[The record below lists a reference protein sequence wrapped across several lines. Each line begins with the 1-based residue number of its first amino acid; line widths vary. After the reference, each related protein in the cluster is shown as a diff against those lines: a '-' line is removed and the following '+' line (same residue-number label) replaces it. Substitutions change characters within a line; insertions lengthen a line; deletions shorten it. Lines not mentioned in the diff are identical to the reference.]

1 MTPQKA
7 LFRGVWDLVLVPPNG
22 KPALGE
28 TPGHLGGRMR
38 TRTCHGTSQI
48 VAENVMRSTK
58 NAKTAKPP
66 MTSCEVVP
74 SENGTTKIADFRF
87 LQGQGTTGR
96 SVIVVLPKHTFSS
109 KTGAI
114 YRTRPPQRPFS
125 GVFGISFLRPRM
137 ANLHWAGRLGIQ
149 GVDCARVQ
157 ALVPPKL
164 WQKMRCGQEK
174 PPKRSNRP

>member
-1 MTPQKA
+1 MGLALPKLLKSGLWRGQGATGRSVVAVCQKNKFPKKTGAIYRIRPPQKA

-74 SENGTTKIADFRF
+74 SENGTTKLADFRYVAGPGYNRTISNRGSPQAHIF
-87 LQGQGTTGR
+87 LQNWGY
-96 SVIVVLPKHTFSS
+96 L
-109 KTGAI
+109 
-114 YRTRPPQRPFS
+114 
-125 GVFGISFLRPRM
+125 
-137 ANLHWAGRLGIQ
+137 
-149 GVDCARVQ
+149 
-157 ALVPPKL
+157 
-164 WQKMRCGQEK
+164 
-174 PPKRSNRP
+174 